1 MTYAN
6 VYGLDLTTWRP
17 ARALWLELAQQHRQ
31 FGLSGTPQGFSK
43 FIRRRG
49 DEMHAAG
56 VVVRMQNGTWLG
68 HPLGFPPAVI
78 TLKTGGK
85 LAPLKSRRKGK
96 RRKRARAKPRPG
108 RPAAELSV

>member
-49 DEMHAAG
+49 DELHRAG
-56 VVVRMQNGTWLG
+56 YVVRMQNGTWLG
-68 HPLGFPPAVI
+68 HPEFPAAVI
-78 TLKTGGK
+78 
-85 LAPLKSRRKGK
+85 AEK
-96 RRKRARAKPRPG
+96 RRQTRAPEISP
-108 RPAAELSV
+108 

>member
-49 DEMHAAG
+49 DELHRAG
-56 VVVRMQNGTWLG
+56 YVVRMQNGTWLG
-68 HPLGFPPAVI
+68 HPEFPAAVI
-78 TLKTGGK
+78 TLKSGGK
-85 LAPLKSRRKGK
+85 LVPLNSRRKGK
-96 RRKRARAKPRPG
+96 VRKRARAKPRPS
-108 RPAAELSV
+108 RPAAELAV